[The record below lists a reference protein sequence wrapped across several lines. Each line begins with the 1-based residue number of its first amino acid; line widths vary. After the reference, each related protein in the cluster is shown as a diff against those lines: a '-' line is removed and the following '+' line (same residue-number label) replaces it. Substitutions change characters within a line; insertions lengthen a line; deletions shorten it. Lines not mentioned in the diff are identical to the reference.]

1 MTKMALSFITLLLYN
16 WMLKIF
22 FFVSIVL
29 LYIVCRGLPTL
40 GPADLTTLCRHG
52 RTMVLNRESRLYEI
66 IESGT
71 PYVSNCFG
79 RYLIVSRHDSG
90 TNPSHYLMGDF
101 RALHIQRCL
110 TRV

>member
-1 MTKMALSFITLLLYN
+1 MQLNGEGGNDQDGFELHNSTVIQLDVEVFF
-16 WMLKIF
+16 F

-52 RTMVLNRESRLYEI
+52 RTIVLNRKSRLYEI
-66 IESGT
+66 IEIDT

-79 RYLIVSRHDSG
+79 RYLIVS
-90 TNPSHYLMGDF
+90 
-101 RALHIQRCL
+101 
-110 TRV
+110 

>member
-16 WMLKIF
+16 WMLKFSF

-52 RTMVLNRESRLYEI
+52 RTIVLNRKSRLYEI
-66 IESGT
+66 IEIDT

-79 RYLIVSRHDSG
+79 RYLIVS
-90 TNPSHYLMGDF
+90 
-101 RALHIQRCL
+101 
-110 TRV
+110 

>member
-16 WMLKIF
+16 WMLKFSFF

-52 RTMVLNRESRLYEI
+52 RTIVLNRKSRLYEI
-66 IESGT
+66 IEIDT

-79 RYLIVSRHDSG
+79 RYLIVS
-90 TNPSHYLMGDF
+90 
-101 RALHIQRCL
+101 
-110 TRV
+110 